1 MKRLIA
7 AALLLIEIAASI
19 WAMDFAFSFMN
30 EPSDI
35 FFWGGLGLLFL
46 VGAFWY
52 YRFQVFRH
60 RKDKEKENERRIM
73 RKAWLPK
80 LPSLAILLAAIFA
93 AGCATRIRPGNVGIK
108 VDLAGS
114 QRGVEPLPI
123 RTGWV
128 FYNPAGS
135 KVVWY
140 PTFVQTAKWTHD
152 LNEGKPMNEELS
164 FNTLQGLTVYG
175 DISLSYH
182 LDPAKVP
189 AFYVKFRSDDI
200 DQFTHGFLRNVA
212 RDSMNRVAATTRWRI
227 MGEKKP
233 EMEQRSREELRSE
246 VKDIGV
252 VIERFGFIGSPRP
265 PEAWSP
271 PSTPPSGRSSRSRSK
286 TNCSDPRRTPPSRSP
301 PPKDRPVAIAIAQ
314 GEAESN
320 RLRAASISPQ
330 IIEWQ
335 KLAVT
340 DRWISRWNGSMP
352 QVEAGGQMPGMLLNV
367 NPQK

>member
-1 MKRLIA
+1 MKKPWLRKL
-7 AALLLIEIAASI
+7 AS
-19 WAMDFAFSFMN
+19 
-30 EPSDI
+30 
-35 FFWGGLGLLFL
+35 LG
-46 VGAFWY
+46 
-52 YRFQVFRH
+52 
-60 RKDKEKENERRIM
+60 
-73 RKAWLPK
+73 
-80 LPSLAILLAAIFA
+80 ILSAAIFA
-93 AGCATRIRPGNVGIK
+93 AGCATRIGPGNVGIK

-114 QRGVEPLPI
+114 QRGVEDLPI

-135 KVVWY
+135 KVVEY

-152 LNEGKPMNEELS
+152 LNEGRPINEELS

-212 RDSMNRVAATTRWRI
+212 RDSMNRVAANYTVEEI

-233 EMEQRSREELRSE
+233 EMEQRSREELQSE

-252 VIERFGFIGSPRP
+252 VIEQFGFIGSPRP
-265 PEAWSP
+265 PESV
-271 PSTPPSGRSSRSRSK
+271 
-286 TNCSDPRRTPPSRSP
+286 
-301 PPKDRPVAIAIAQ
+301 VAAINAAQQAKYIAQQKQNELLQSQADAAKQVAAAEGQAKSQIAIAQ

-340 DRWISRWNGSMP
+340 DRWIARWNGSMP
-352 QVEAGGQMPGMLLNV
+352 QVQAGGNLPGMLLNV
-367 NPQK
+367 TPEK

>member
-1 MKRLIA
+1 
-7 AALLLIEIAASI
+7 
-19 WAMDFAFSFMN
+19 
-30 EPSDI
+30 
-35 FFWGGLGLLFL
+35 
-46 VGAFWY
+46 
-52 YRFQVFRH
+52 
-60 RKDKEKENERRIM
+60 
-73 RKAWLPK
+73 
-80 LPSLAILLAAIFA
+80 LATIFA
-93 AGCATRIRPGNVGIK
+93 AGCATRIGPGNVGIK

-114 QRGVEPLPI
+114 QRGVEDLPI

-135 KVVWY
+135 KLVEY
-140 PTFVQTAKWTHD
+140 PTYVQTAKWTHD
-152 LNEGKPMNEELS
+152 LNEGQPINEEIS

-200 DQFTHGFLRNVA
+200 SQFTHGFLRNVA
-212 RDSMNRVAATTRWRI
+212 RDSMNRVAANYTVEEI

-233 EMEQRSREELRSE
+233 EMEQRSREELQSE

-252 VIERFGFIGSPRP
+252 VIEQFGFIGSPRP
-265 PEAWSP
+265 PESV
-271 PSTPPSGRSSRSRSK
+271 
-286 TNCSDPRRTPPSRSP
+286 
-301 PPKDRPVAIAIAQ
+301 VAAINAAQQAKYIAQQKQNELLQSQADAAKQVAAAEGQAKSQIAIAQ

-352 QVEAGGQMPGMLLNV
+352 QVQAGGNIPGMLLNV
-367 NPQK
+367 TPEK

>member
-1 MKRLIA
+1 
-7 AALLLIEIAASI
+7 
-19 WAMDFAFSFMN
+19 
-30 EPSDI
+30 
-35 FFWGGLGLLFL
+35 
-46 VGAFWY
+46 
-52 YRFQVFRH
+52 
-60 RKDKEKENERRIM
+60 M

-93 AGCATRIRPGNVGIK
+93 AGCATRIGPGNVGIK

-114 QRGVEPLPI
+114 QRGVEDLPI

-135 KVVWY
+135 KVVEY

-152 LNEGKPMNEELS
+152 LNEGRPINEELS

-212 RDSMNRVAATTRWRI
+212 RDSMNRVAANYTVEEI

-233 EMEQRSREELRSE
+233 EMEQRSREELQSE

-252 VIERFGFIGSPRP
+252 VIEQFGFIGSPRP
-265 PEAWSP
+265 PESV
-271 PSTPPSGRSSRSRSK
+271 
-286 TNCSDPRRTPPSRSP
+286 
-301 PPKDRPVAIAIAQ
+301 VAAINAAQQAKYIAQQKQNELLQSQADAAKQVAAAEGQAKSQIAIAQ

-340 DRWISRWNGSMP
+340 DRWIERWNGSMP
-352 QVEAGGQMPGMLLNV
+352 QVEAGGQIPGMLLNV

>member
-1 MKRLIA
+1 VQTNMKAKGWLRKL
-7 AALLLIEIAASI
+7 AS
-19 WAMDFAFSFMN
+19 
-30 EPSDI
+30 
-35 FFWGGLGLLFL
+35 LGLL
-46 VGAFWY
+46 
-52 YRFQVFRH
+52 
-60 RKDKEKENERRIM
+60 
-73 RKAWLPK
+73 
-80 LPSLAILLAAIFA
+80 SAAIFA
-93 AGCATRIRPGNVGIK
+93 TGCATRIGPGNVGIK

-114 QRGVEPLPI
+114 QRGVEDLPI

-135 KVVWY
+135 KVVEY
-140 PTFVQTAKWTHD
+140 PTYVQTAKWTHD
-152 LNEGKPMNEELS
+152 LNEGRAINEEIS

-182 LDPAKVP
+182 LDPARVP

-212 RDSMNRVAATTRWRI
+212 RDSMNRVAANYTVEEI

-233 EMEQRSREELRSE
+233 EMEKRSRDELQSE

-252 VIERFGFIGSPRP
+252 VIEQFGFIGSPRP
-265 PEAWSP
+265 PESV
-271 PSTPPSGRSSRSRSK
+271 
-286 TNCSDPRRTPPSRSP
+286 
-301 PPKDRPVAIAIAQ
+301 VAAINAAQQAKYIAQQKQNELLQSQADAAKQVAAAEGQAKAQIAIAQ

-320 RLRAASISPQ
+320 RVRAASISPQ

-340 DRWISRWNGSMP
+340 DRWITRWNGSMP
-352 QVEAGGQMPGMLLNV
+352 QVQAGGNIPGLLLNV
-367 NPQK
+367 NPEK

>member
-1 MKRLIA
+1 M
-7 AALLLIEIAASI
+7 
-19 WAMDFAFSFMN
+19 
-30 EPSDI
+30 
-35 FFWGGLGLLFL
+35 
-46 VGAFWY
+46 
-52 YRFQVFRH
+52 
-60 RKDKEKENERRIM
+60 
-73 RKAWLPK
+73 
-80 LPSLAILLAAIFA
+80 AAIFA
-93 AGCATRIRPGNVGIK
+93 AGCATRIGPGNVGIK

-114 QRGVEPLPI
+114 QRGVEDLPI

-135 KVVWY
+135 KVVEY

-152 LNEGKPMNEELS
+152 LNEGRPINEELS

-212 RDSMNRVAATTRWRI
+212 RDSMNRVAANYTVEEI

-233 EMEQRSREELRSE
+233 EMEQRSREELQSE

-252 VIERFGFIGSPRP
+252 VIEQFGFIGSPRP
-265 PEAWSP
+265 PESV
-271 PSTPPSGRSSRSRSK
+271 
-286 TNCSDPRRTPPSRSP
+286 
-301 PPKDRPVAIAIAQ
+301 VAAINAAQQAKYIAQQKQNELLQSQADAAKQVAAAEGQAKSQIAIAQ

-340 DRWISRWNGSMP
+340 DRWIERWNGSMP
-352 QVEAGGQMPGMLLNV
+352 QVEAGGQIPGMLLNV

>member
-1 MKRLIA
+1 MK
-7 AALLLIEIAASI
+7 
-19 WAMDFAFSFMN
+19 
-30 EPSDI
+30 
-35 FFWGGLGLLFL
+35 
-46 VGAFWY
+46 
-52 YRFQVFRH
+52 
-60 RKDKEKENERRIM
+60 
-73 RKAWLPK
+73 KAWSRK
-80 LPSLAILLAAIFA
+80 LQSLAILSATIFA
-93 AGCATRIRPGNVGIK
+93 AGCATRIGPGNVGIK

-114 QRGVEPLPI
+114 QRGVEDLPI

-135 KVVWY
+135 KVVEY
-140 PTFVQTAKWTHD
+140 PTYVQTAKWTHD
-152 LNEGKPMNEELS
+152 LNEGQPINEEIS

-182 LDPAKVP
+182 LDPLKVP

-200 DQFTHGFLRNVA
+200 TQFTHGFLRNVA
-212 RDSMNRVAATTRWRI
+212 RDSMNRVAANYTVEEI

-233 EMEQRSREELRSE
+233 EMEQRSREELQSE

-252 VIERFGFIGSPRP
+252 VIEQFGFIGSPRP
-265 PEAWSP
+265 PESV
-271 PSTPPSGRSSRSRSK
+271 
-286 TNCSDPRRTPPSRSP
+286 
-301 PPKDRPVAIAIAQ
+301 VAAINAAQQAKYIAQQKQNELLQSQADAAKQVAAAEGQAKSQIAIAQ

-352 QVEAGGQMPGMLLNV
+352 QVQAGGNIPGMLLNV
-367 NPQK
+367 TPEK

>member
-1 MKRLIA
+1 M
-7 AALLLIEIAASI
+7 
-19 WAMDFAFSFMN
+19 
-30 EPSDI
+30 
-35 FFWGGLGLLFL
+35 
-46 VGAFWY
+46 
-52 YRFQVFRH
+52 
-60 RKDKEKENERRIM
+60 
-73 RKAWLPK
+73 
-80 LPSLAILLAAIFA
+80 AILLAAIFA
-93 AGCATRIRPGNVGIK
+93 AGCATRIGPGNVGIK

-114 QRGVEPLPI
+114 QRGVEDLPI

-135 KVVWY
+135 KVVEY

-152 LNEGKPMNEELS
+152 LNEGRPINEELS

-212 RDSMNRVAATTRWRI
+212 RDSMNRVAANYTVEEI

-233 EMEQRSREELRSE
+233 EMEQRSREELQSE

-252 VIERFGFIGSPRP
+252 VIEQFGFIGSPRP
-265 PEAWSP
+265 PESV
-271 PSTPPSGRSSRSRSK
+271 
-286 TNCSDPRRTPPSRSP
+286 
-301 PPKDRPVAIAIAQ
+301 VAAINAAQQAKYIAQQKQNELLQSQADAAKQVAAAEGQAKSQIAIAQ

-340 DRWISRWNGSMP
+340 DRWIERWNGSMP
-352 QVEAGGQMPGMLLNV
+352 QVEAGGQIPGMLLNV